1 MEKNFTPHNSLIL
14 CLLFIFRTVS
24 FMRQNYQIT
33 TTYKSEH
40 PKTQPRLCLWTYC
53 SLLNISQ
60 IYFCVH
66 TCVFMS
72 GCVCERQEV
81 FDSSICI
88 PRSLLTS
95 ETTRRDHSPA
105 ACQVPLPIPN
115 QASSSELCPIPCAC
129 HFPDHSSACIP
140 RGLLAPGTNRQDPMT
155 LCLPCAP
162 EARSAAVS
170 QPISSACIPG
180 GLMAPRSTR

>member
-1 MEKNFTPHNSLIL
+1 MCIHVHLCLDVYVKGKRSTPHLKI
-14 CLLFIFRTVS
+14 
-24 FMRQNYQIT
+24 
-33 TTYKSEH
+33 
-40 PKTQPRLCLWTYC
+40 
-53 SLLNISQ
+53 
-60 IYFCVH
+60 VH
-66 TCVFMS
+66 
-72 GCVCERQEV
+72 
-81 FDSSICI
+81 FDSSICS

-95 ETTRRDHSPA
+95 ETTRQDHSPA
-105 ACQVPLPIPN
+105 ACHFPLSIPN

-140 RGLLAPGTNRQDPMT
+140 RGLLSPGTNRQDPTT

-162 EARSAAVS
+162 GARSAAVS